1 MSKRSQLF
9 IRGLAALVAT
19 LIATL
24 ITTPGARA
32 TITPEAA
39 VVVERYVG
47 AIGGRA
53 AVEAERSLHSKSTLS
68 AFGFTGT
75 LESWSQRPDRIASQT
90 ALGPFTLKDGYDG
103 TTAWRIDQNG
113 KLSIRDGKELED
125 EKGSAWFE
133 NGHWLMPDQGGGS
146 ITLLGKESD
155 STGSYTVLEVKGPVG
170 RTRAMWFSVKTGLL
184 DRVVIK
190 TDQQVITTR
199 VADYRLGAGLLR
211 PHRQEASVA
220 GMPMNN
226 LAVTLD
232 SLWVNQEVD
241 PSRFTTPQ
249 AAAADFKF
257 LKGGGPARVP
267 VRYGERHI
275 WVKVSIDGR
284 APEDFLLDTG
294 ASVSLLDSAWAAS
307 HGIASEGKMQAV
319 GAGATG
325 DVAFAKVNSIRVSGA
340 DGDGVDIAGQK
351 LAVLALNRYVAP
363 FFWRDAAGVLGYD
376 FISRFVMEI
385 DYDNGTLTLH
395 DPKSFTYAGK
405 GKGVPI
411 TLSGSIPVVKA
422 KIDGEYEGQFRLD
435 VGSGSTVDLHSPYVK
450 KHGLREKLGKT
461 VAVMGG
467 GFGGT
472 FTSHIG
478 RMKSMEI
485 GPYSWKAPLVVLSGA
500 ERGGLASED
509 LAGNI
514 GNEIFERFKCT
525 FDYEHRML
533 YLEPGKRY
541 AKSDRFSRAGV
552 QLARFD
558 DAIKAMQVL
567 PGSAAEAAGIKEG
580 DQVVTLDGK
589 PILDFTQD
597 SVTEMF
603 ENGPA
608 GEKHVLELTRGGKK
622 MKVTLKLKE
631 MI

>member
-1 MSKRSQLF
+1 MFHWSQ
-9 IRGLAALVAT
+9 IVTRGLAALSAV
-19 LIATL
+19 LIAA
-24 ITTPGARA
+24 PAARA

-39 VVVERYVG
+39 TVVERYVA

-53 AVEAERSLHSKSTLS
+53 AVEAERSVRSKSTIV

-75 LESWSQRPDRIASQT
+75 LESWTQRPDRIASAT
-90 ALGPFTLKDGYDG
+90 VLGPFTLKDGFDG

-146 ITLLGKESD
+146 VTVQGKASD
-155 STGSYTVLEVKGPVG
+155 STGAYTVLEVKGPVG
-170 RTRAMWFSVKTGLL
+170 RTRAMWFNGKTGLL

-190 TDQQVITTR
+190 TDQQTITTR
-199 VADYRLGAGLLR
+199 IYDYRPDAGLLR
-211 PHRQEASVA
+211 PHRQEASVE
-220 GMPMNN
+220 GMPLNN
-226 LAVTLD
+226 LIVTLD
-232 SLWVNQEVD
+232 SLWVNEPVD
-241 PSRFTTPQ
+241 PSRFAPPQ
-249 AAAADFKF
+249 PAAADFKF
-257 LKGGGPARVP
+257 LKAPGTARLP
-267 VRYGERHI
+267 IRYGERHL

-284 APEDFLLDTG
+284 PAEDFLIDTG

-307 HGIASEGKMQAV
+307 HGIATEGRMQAV

-325 DVAFAKVNSIRVSGA
+325 DVAFASVGSIRVAGP
-340 DGDGVDIAGQK
+340 DGDGVEIAGQK
-351 LAVLALNRYVAP
+351 VAVLALNRFVAP

-395 DPKSFTYAGK
+395 DPKTFTYAGK
-405 GKGVPI
+405 GTAVPI
-411 TLSGSIPVVKA
+411 TLAGSIPVVKA
-422 KIDGEYEGQFRLD
+422 KIDGQYEGQFRLD

-450 KHGLREKLGKT
+450 KHGLHEKLGKT
-461 VAVMGG
+461 IAVMGG

-478 RMKSMEI
+478 RLKSMEI
-485 GPYSWKAPLVVLSGA
+485 GPYSWKDPLVILSGA

-509 LAGNI
+509 FAGNI

-541 AKSDRFSRAGV
+541 TKADRFSRAGV
-552 QLARFD
+552 QLARFG
-558 DAIKAMQVL
+558 DAVKAMQVL

-580 DQVVTLDGK
+580 DEVVTLDGK
-589 PILDFTQD
+589 PILSWTQD

-603 ENGPA
+603 ENGPVGKA
-608 GEKHVLELTRGGKK
+608 HVLELRRDGKPR
-622 MKVTLKLKE
+622 KVTVKLKE